1 MKPSVYVETSVF
13 GHLATRPSALLVTA
27 ANQQV
32 TREFWYDHRARFELF
47 VSLAVVDECTAGDA
61 EAASERAVFLEGIPI
76 LGVDDQ
82 VLSLAQSL
90 MIRIPLPD
98 RAAVDAVHIAVAAV
112 NGVDYLVTWNCKH
125 IANPALRGT
134 IEAVCRAAGYVPP
147 VICTPPEL
155 VEVPDP

>member
-13 GHLATRPSALLVTA
+13 GHLAARPSAHLVTA

-32 TREFWYDHRARFELF
+32 TREFWDDHRARFDLF
-47 VSLAVVDECTAGDA
+47 VSLAVVDECTAGDV
-61 EAASERAVFLEGIPI
+61 EAAAERAAYLQGIPV
-76 LGVDDQ
+76 LGVDDR

-90 MIRIPLPD
+90 MTGMPLPE

-112 NGVDYLVTWNCKH
+112 NGVDYLVTWNCRH

-134 IEAVCRAAGYVPP
+134 IEAVCRAAGCVPP
-147 VICTPPEL
+147 AICTPPEL
-155 VEVPDP
+155 IEVPDQ

>member
-1 MKPSVYVETSVF
+1 MKSSVYVETSVF

-27 ANQQV
+27 ANEQV
-32 TREFWYDHRARFELF
+32 TREFWDEHRARFDLF
-47 VSLAVVDECTAGDA
+47 VSLAVVDECTAGDV
-61 EAASERAVFLEGIPI
+61 EAAAEREVFLKGIPV
-76 LGVDDQ
+76 LGVDDH

-90 MIRIPLPD
+90 MTGIPLPEK
-98 RAAVDAVHIAVAAV
+98 AAVDAVHIAVAAV

-134 IEAVCRAAGYVPP
+134 IEAVCRAAGYDPP

-155 VEVPDP
+155 IEVPDQ